1 MELEFAKYSLLN
13 LISIRNKTSTP
24 FNYYEVIK
32 ILFDLLENLLDLYV
46 NEISHFDIKPENILY
61 LGISDEFILADYG
74 LSEKIKCS
82 KFSY

>member
-13 LISIRNKTSTP
+13 LISARNKLQNP
-24 FNYYEVIK
+24 FNYFEIIK

-61 LGISDEFILADYG
+61 LGISDEFVLADYG
-74 LSEKIKCS
+74 LSEKIKCLQ
-82 KFSY
+82 F